1 MSTKMIAVAID
12 GPAGA
17 GKSTI
22 ARRLAKNL
30 NYIYVDTGALYRTV
44 ALSVMSSGVDPD
56 NVAAVKAHID
66 TINVDITYRGDE
78 QRVLLNGNDV
88 SELIRTPEVSMMAS
102 KTSAIPEV
110 RAFLLGLQRKLADE
124 HNVVMDGRD
133 IATVVLPEARV
144 KIFLTAS
151 PEVRAKRRYD
161 ELIQKGTDV
170 KFEDVLSDLIQRDE
184 QDMNRAVAPL
194 KPSEQ
199 SVIVDTSDLDLEG
212 AVKAMRTVIDN
223 ILSGEN

>member
-1 MSTKMIAVAID
+1 MSTKTIAVAID

-44 ALSVMSSGVDPD
+44 ALSIMSSGVDPD
-56 NVAAVKAHID
+56 DIAAVTAHIG
-66 TINVDITYRGDE
+66 TITVDITYRGDE
-78 QRVLLNGNDV
+78 QRVLLDGNDV

-161 ELIQKGTDV
+161 ELIEKGTDV

-194 KPSEQ
+194 KPSKQ

-212 AVKAMRTVIDN
+212 AVNAMRTVIDN

>member
-1 MSTKMIAVAID
+1 MDLKTIAVAID

-22 ARRLAKNL
+22 ARRLAKNM

-44 ALSVMSSGVDPD
+44 ALSIMQNGVDPE
-56 NVAAVKAHID
+56 NVTAVTKHIG
-66 TINVDITYRGDE
+66 TINVDIMYKGDE

-110 RAFLLGLQRKLADE
+110 RAFLLGLQRKLAVE

-133 IATVVLPEARV
+133 IATVVLPDAKV

-151 PEVRAKRRYD
+151 SEVRAKRRYD
-161 ELIQKGTDV
+161 ELVAKGESV

-194 KPSEQ
+194 KPSAQ

-212 AVKAMRTVIDN
+212 AVNAMRKVVYS
-223 ILSGEN
+223 ILLGE

>member
-1 MSTKMIAVAID
+1 MNTKTVAVAID

-22 ARRLAKNL
+22 ARRLAKSM

-44 ALSVMSSGVDPD
+44 ALSVMQNGVDPE
-56 NVAAVKAHID
+56 NITAVTEHIA
-66 TINVDITYRGDE
+66 TINVDITYKGDE

-133 IATVVLPEARV
+133 IATVVLPDAKV

-151 PEVRAKRRYD
+151 PEIRARRRYD
-161 ELIQKGTDV
+161 ELIAKGETV
-170 KFEDVLSDLIQRDE
+170 EFEDVLSDLIKRDE

-212 AVKAMRTVIDN
+212 AVNAMRKVIES
-223 ILSGEN
+223 ILLGA

>member
-1 MSTKMIAVAID
+1 MSKTIAVAID

-22 ARRLAKNL
+22 ARRLAKSL

-44 ALSVMSSGVDPD
+44 ALSVMQSKVDSD
-56 NVAAVKAHID
+56 DVSAVASHLNKIS
-66 TINVDITYRGDE
+66 VDITYKGDE
-78 QRVLLNGNDV
+78 QRVLLNDNDV
-88 SELIRTPEVSMMAS
+88 SDLIRTPEVSMMAS

-133 IATVVLPEARV
+133 IATVVLPDAKV

-161 ELIQKGTDV
+161 ELIQKGEKV
-170 KFEDVLSDLIQRDE
+170 EFSEVIADLIQRDE

-194 KPSEQ
+194 KPSKQ
-199 SVIVDTSDLDLEG
+199 SVIVDTSDLDLEQAVAAMKSVVDG
-212 AVKAMRTVIDN
+212 AILGDN
-223 ILSGEN
+223 

>member
-1 MSTKMIAVAID
+1 MSKTIAVAID

-44 ALSVMSSGVDPD
+44 ALSIMQNGIDAS
-56 NVAAVKAHID
+56 NVNAVTEHING
-66 TINVDITYRGDE
+66 IKVDIMYKDDE
-78 QRVLLNGNDV
+78 QRVLLDGNDV
-88 SELIRTPEVSMMAS
+88 SNLIRTPEVSMMAS

-110 RAFLLGLQRKLADE
+110 RAVLLGLQRKLAEE

-133 IATVVLPEARV
+133 IATVVLPDAKV

-151 PEVRAKRRYD
+151 SEVRAKRRYD
-161 ELIQKGTDV
+161 ELIAKGEKVD
-170 KFEDVLSDLIQRDE
+170 FSDVLADLIKRDE
-184 QDMNRAVAPL
+184 QDMNRPIAPL

-199 SVIVDTSDLDLEG
+199 SIIVDTSDLNLEQ
-212 AVKAMRTVIDN
+212 AVEAMKSVVDSVI
-223 ILSGEN
+223 SGVK

>member
-1 MSTKMIAVAID
+1 MNNTVAVAID

-22 ARRLAKNL
+22 ARRLAKSM

-44 ALSVMSSGVDPD
+44 ALSIMQNGVDSD
-56 NVAAVKAHID
+56 DTKAVTEHING
-66 TINVDITYRGDE
+66 IKVDIMYKGDE
-78 QRVLLNGNDV
+78 QRVLLDGNDV

-133 IATVVLPEARV
+133 IATVVLPDAKV

-151 PEVRAKRRYD
+151 ATVRAKRRYD
-161 ELIQKGTDV
+161 ELIAKGEAV
-170 KFEDVLSDLIQRDE
+170 EFEDVLSDLIKRDE

-212 AVKAMRTVIDN
+212 AVNAMRQVVESS
-223 ILSGEN
+223 LLGE